1 MFIQTEATPNPATL
15 KFLPGEMVLGIKA
28 GTREFLTIDEAAQA
42 SPLAL
47 ELFNQPGV
55 KGVLLGADFITVTKD
70 DTRDWQSLKPLLLGA
85 IMDHFV
91 SQLPILTDGET
102 AVAARGSI
110 PQTEIEQQIVQI
122 LDERI
127 RPAVAQDGGDVLFD
141 RFEDGVLYLQMR
153 GACAGCPSS
162 TATLKHGI
170 ENMMKH
176 YIPEI
181 QDVRAAD

>member
-15 KFLPGEMVLGIKA
+15 KFLPGEMVLGMNS
-28 GTREFLTIDEAAQA
+28 GTREFRSRDEAAKA

-55 KGVLLGADFITVTKD
+55 SRVLLGADFITVTKND
-70 DTRDWQSLKPLLLGA
+70 AHPNCRDWQSLKPLLLGA

-91 SQLPILTDGET
+91 SHLPILIDGLTDSET
-102 AVAARGSI
+102 AGMARGAT
-110 PQTEIEQQIVQI
+110 PQNEIEQQIVQI

-162 TATLKHGI
+162 AATLKHVI
-170 ENMMKH
+170 ENMIKH
-176 YIPEI
+176 YIP
-181 QDVRAAD
+181 